1 MTDPPVP
8 RVTLMDV
15 AQRAGVSRTTAS
27 FVTTGRLDMRIS
39 ADAQERVLRA
49 ARELGYRPSLLA
61 RSLRTNRSQTIG
73 LLSDQIAVG
82 AFAGEMIRGSLTS
95 ALLHEHLLFVAE
107 TAGSAAV
114 EKRMIDNM
122 LDRGVGG
129 FLYAC
134 MYTKRVRISS
144 ALRAQPLVLVNC
156 TTRARTAPTV
166 IPNESEAGRAVAR
179 ILLRYGHSDRI
190 VLVGETPPDV
200 VAAAERLAG
209 IQHVLAEQGLEL
221 AGTIATRWWPRPAH
235 DAVSD
240 FLGEGHRPSAF
251 ICLNDRIAMGV
262 YQACQ
267 EAGLEV
273 PEVISVVSFDD
284 SDLAGWL
291 RPQLTSAAIPHFE
304 MGRRA
309 VEILLAEDRPARVH
323 LVPMALRERASIA
336 APAPRRRARRP
347 RVATGS
353 T

>member
-190 VLVGETPPDV
+190 VLSARHRRTSS
-200 VAAAERLAG
+200 R
-209 IQHVLAEQGLEL
+209 
-221 AGTIATRWWPRPAH
+221 
-235 DAVSD
+235 
-240 FLGEGHRPSAF
+240 RPS
-251 ICLNDRIAMGV
+251 
-262 YQACQ
+262 
-267 EAGLEV
+267 
-273 PEVISVVSFDD
+273 
-284 SDLAGWL
+284 GW
-291 RPQLTSAAIPHFE
+291 
-304 MGRRA
+304 
-309 VEILLAEDRPARVH
+309 PASSTCWRNRVW
-323 LVPMALRERASIA
+323 SS
-336 APAPRRRARRP
+336 PAPSPPGGGPGRPTTRSATSSARAIGRP
-347 RVATGS
+347 RSSA
-353 T
+353 